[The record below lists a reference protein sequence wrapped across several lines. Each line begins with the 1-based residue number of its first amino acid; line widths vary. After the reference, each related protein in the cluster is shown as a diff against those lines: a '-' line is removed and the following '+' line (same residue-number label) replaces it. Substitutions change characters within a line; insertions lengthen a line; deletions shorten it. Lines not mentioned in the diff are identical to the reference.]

1 VFFRTSGATLA
12 LFPYEELAAD
22 VGPAWNV
29 PSSKFTAITLAHNVR
44 ERHEVGD
51 LLAQATGAGAEVVK
65 PAGEAARG
73 GAAGISPTRT
83 GGAGSLRVHI
93 LYGDA

>member
-1 VFFRTSGATLA
+1 
-12 LFPYEELAAD
+12 LFPCEELAAD

-51 LLAQATGAGAEVVK
+51 LLAQATGAG
-65 PAGEAARG
+65 R
-73 GAAGISPTRT
+73 R
-83 GGAGSLRVHI
+83 
-93 LYGDA
+93 